1 MHKKTIKCLLIM
13 KTYNENT
20 KLINFE
26 FWSGAKDHSFTY
38 DELNM
43 LDEALEDLYPD
54 GLSETQV
61 NDLFWFEE
69 EFLCECI
76 GIDYEEDYLNR

>member
-1 MHKKTIKCLLIM
+1 M
-13 KTYNENT
+13 KISKELT
-20 KLINFE
+20 LPNFD

-38 DELNM
+38 SELKEIEVQ
-43 LDEALEDLYPD
+43 LDDLYPD
-54 GLSETQV
+54 GCEETHI

-76 GIDYEEDYLNR
+76 GVDFNEEYLNRN

>member
-1 MHKKTIKCLLIM
+1 M
-13 KTYNENT
+13 KISKELT
-20 KLINFE
+20 LPNFD

-38 DELNM
+38 SELK
-43 LDEALEDLYPD
+43 EIEVQLEDLYAD
-54 GLSETQV
+54 GCEETEI

-76 GIDYEEDYLNR
+76 GVDFNEDYLNRN